1 MKKNGM
7 RLSDMLIEAV
17 ELVER
22 EFPAMEW
29 EELSEKVYTL
39 IEKVYDVFFEW
50 PDVDKFDYLVDNIIA
65 GM

>member
-29 EELSEKVYTL
+29 EELFEKVYTL
-39 IEKVYDVFFEW
+39 IEKVYDVFFDW
-50 PDVDKFDYLVDNIIA
+50 SDVDKFDYLVDNIIA

>member
-29 EELSEKVYTL
+29 EELSEKVYSL
-39 IEKVYDVFFEW
+39 IEKVYDVFFNW
-50 PDVDKFDYLVDNIIA
+50 SDVDKFDYLVDNIIA

>member
-29 EELSEKVYTL
+29 EELFEKVYTL
-39 IEKVYDVFFEW
+39 IEKVYDVFFDW
-50 PDVDKFDYLVDNIIA
+50 SDVDKFDYLVDNIIT